1 MEGRESIYG
10 GGLVEQKDT
19 EIEQKQEQKPEQKTE
34 ESRFAYDFG
43 LKEIP
48 AVHEPDLAYNI
59 GDKTLEDYLALPEGE
74 RVELIDGVF
83 YDMAAPT
90 TVHSIISGVLFTKL
104 TNFVDQNHGS
114 CMPFAAPTDV
124 QLDMDDKTIVQPDV
138 FVVCKKEQVQLARIY
153 GAPDFVIEIV
163 SPSNWYVDVLK
174 KKEKYES
181 AGVREYWMVFPKEEK
196 ITVCQFDKN
205 IQADYSFHDTIPVG
219 IWDGKR
225 KIDFTDI
232 LKRLEVFD

>member
-1 MEGRESIYG
+1 M
-10 GGLVEQKDT
+10 K
-19 EIEQKQEQKPEQKTE
+19 KQENKNRDELALEELDAKEQKTE
-34 ESRFAYDFG
+34 GGKCIYDYEP
-43 LKEIP
+43 KEIM
-48 AVHEPDLAYNI
+48 ALHEPDLAYNI
-59 GDKTLEDYLALPEGE
+59 GDKTLEDYLSLPEGT
-74 RVELIDGVF
+74 RMELIDGVF

-90 TVHSIISGVLFTKL
+90 TVHSIITGALFNKL

-124 QLDMDDKTIVQPDV
+124 QLDMDDKTIVQPDI

-174 KKEKYES
+174 KKVKYEG

-196 ITVCQFDKN
+196 ITVCRFDDN
-205 IQADYSFHDTIPVG
+205 IQTDYSFHDIVPVG
-219 IWDGKR
+219 IWNGKCE
-225 KIDFTDI
+225 IDFAEISKKLQFFGDKI
-232 LKRLEVFD
+232 QK